1 MTPLLWGLLAPLP
14 FDGAL
19 LMAGRS
25 GLGAVRTS
33 ITDWRGSNSQ
43 DRTKSNSCEK
53 KHNQHL
59 LPVEIPTILSTYKNK
74 VDEMLEAGVEV
85 SGLI

>member
-1 MTPLLWGLLAPLP
+1 M
-14 FDGAL
+14 
-19 LMAGRS
+19 
-25 GLGAVRTS
+25 GAVRTS

-43 DRTKSNSCEK
+43 DRTKSNSCEAK

-59 LPVEIPTILSTYKNK
+59 LITELPTILSTYKNK

-85 SGLI
+85 SGFIEELNFAKMNVVDVRVDPK